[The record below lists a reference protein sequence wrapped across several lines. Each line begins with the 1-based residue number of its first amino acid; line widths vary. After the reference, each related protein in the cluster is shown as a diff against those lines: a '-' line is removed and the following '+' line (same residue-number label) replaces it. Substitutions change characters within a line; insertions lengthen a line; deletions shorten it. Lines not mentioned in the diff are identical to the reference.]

1 MKRIRAWGV
10 GIALMGG
17 ALAFTSCGRA
27 EEAGKKIDRAVEKAG
42 DKIEDAGDK
51 IEEKTRRPETPP
63 QPD

>member
-17 ALAFTSCGRA
+17 ALGFASCGRA
-27 EEAGKKIDRAVEKAG
+27 EEAGEKIDRAVEKAG

-51 IEEKTRRPETPP
+51 IEEKTRRPGPP
-63 QPD
+63 PEPE